1 MTFSDSPKRKPKPSS
16 AFAGQDSYRNPLSE
30 NTSLEVYNGGDLI
43 FKNSGKWLYPL
54 FDLEEFLKNFKGDKS
69 NLRAH
74 DTAIGKAA
82 AVLMFRMNI
91 HHIHANLISELALEY
106 LESKN
111 RANGISGKENENE
124 AGVEVHFDSKVCRL
138 LCATEDLLAP
148 LSDEDEMYFLLRQ
161 RAKRILGVSV
171 SVKNLNHDFGNIKNL
186 SFELA
191 AGGRLMILGENGS
204 GKTTLLRLIAGIYSQ
219 NSGEILI
226 GGKNIKHNPKFSVG
240 YIPQNADNNSVSLS
254 VEEVVSLGIRKDA
267 KPKERRKI
275 VDESLAKTGSLSLK
289 SKNFSS
295 LSGGEKQKVQ
305 MSRCLAQNAKLLL
318 LDEPTSALDTKNRA
332 MVTEILRSL
341 SLTEIPTI
349 IVVTHDK
356 DLVSE
361 LDWPHLDLKKDSDSD
376 LKKETEPDFKTKEV

>member
-1 MTFSDSPKRKPKPSS
+1 MQANGSVILKAEITFSDSPERKSNFSS
-16 AFAGQDSYRNPLSE
+16 VFTGQDSYRNPLSE
-30 NTSLEVYNGGDLI
+30 NTTLEVYNGGDLI

-111 RANGISGKENENE
+111 KANEISCKENET
-124 AGVEVHFDSKVCRL
+124 GVEVHFDSKVRRL
-138 LCATEDLLAP
+138 LCATENQLEP

-161 RAKRILGVSV
+161 RAKRVLGVSV
-171 SVKNLNHDFGNIKNL
+171 SVKNVTHAFGNIKKL

-219 NSGEILI
+219 DSGEILI
-226 GGKNIKHNPKFSVG
+226 DGKNIKQNPKFTVG
-240 YIPQNADNNSVSLS
+240 YIPQNTDNNSVSLS
-254 VEEVVSLGIRKDA
+254 VEEVVSLGIRKTA
-267 KPKERRKI
+267 KTKELKKI
-275 VDESLAKTGSLSLK
+275 IDESLAKTGSLSLK

-305 MSRCLAQNAKLLL
+305 MARCLAQNAKLLL

-356 DLVSE
+356 DLVNE
-361 LDWPHLDLKKDSDSD
+361 LGWPHLDLNKHSAES
-376 LKKETEPDFKTKEV
+376 KEV

>member
-1 MTFSDSPKRKPKPSS
+1 MILKPEITFSDSPERKSNFSS
-16 AFAGQDSYRNPLSE
+16 VFTGQDSYRNPLSE
-30 NTSLEVYNGGDLI
+30 NTTLEVYNGGDLI

-111 RANGISGKENENE
+111 KANEISCKENET
-124 AGVEVHFDSKVCRL
+124 GVEVHFDSKVRRL
-138 LCATEDLLAP
+138 LCATENQLEP

-161 RAKRILGVSV
+161 RAKRVLGVSV
-171 SVKNLNHDFGNIKNL
+171 SVKNVTHAFGNIKKL

-219 NSGEILI
+219 DSGEILI
-226 GGKNIKHNPKFSVG
+226 DGKNIKQNPKFTVG
-240 YIPQNADNNSVSLS
+240 YIPQNTDNNSVSLS
-254 VEEVVSLGIRKDA
+254 VEEVVSLGIRKTA
-267 KPKERRKI
+267 KTKELKKI

-305 MSRCLAQNAKLLL
+305 MARCLAQNAKLLL

-361 LDWPHLDLKKDSDSD
+361 LGWPNLDLNKHSAES
-376 LKKETEPDFKTKEV
+376 KEV

>member
-1 MTFSDSPKRKPKPSS
+1 MILKPEITFSDSPERKSNFSS
-16 AFAGQDSYRNPLSE
+16 VFTGQDSYRNPLSE
-30 NTSLEVYNGGDLI
+30 NTTLEVYNGGDLI

-111 RANGISGKENENE
+111 KANEISCKENET
-124 AGVEVHFDSKVCRL
+124 GVEVHFDSKVRRL
-138 LCATEDLLAP
+138 LCATENQLEP

-161 RAKRILGVSV
+161 RAKRVLGVSV
-171 SVKNLNHDFGNIKNL
+171 SVKNVTHAFGNIKKL

-219 NSGEILI
+219 DSGEILI
-226 GGKNIKHNPKFSVG
+226 DGKNIKQNPKFTVG
-240 YIPQNADNNSVSLS
+240 YIPQNTDNNSVSLS
-254 VEEVVSLGIRKDA
+254 VEEVVSLGIRKTA
-267 KPKERRKI
+267 KTKELKKI

-305 MSRCLAQNAKLLL
+305 MARCLAQNAKLLL

-361 LDWPHLDLKKDSDSD
+361 LGWPHLDLNKHSAES
-376 LKKETEPDFKTKEV
+376 KEV

>member
-1 MTFSDSPKRKPKPSS
+1 MKPEITFSDSPERKSNFSS
-16 AFAGQDSYRNPLSE
+16 VFTGQDSYRNPLSE
-30 NTSLEVYNGGDLI
+30 NTTLEVYNGGDLI

-111 RANGISGKENENE
+111 KVNEISCKENET
-124 AGVEVHFDSKVCRL
+124 GVEVHFDSKVRRL
-138 LCATEDLLAP
+138 LCATENQLEP

-161 RAKRILGVSV
+161 RAKRVLGVSV
-171 SVKNLNHDFGNIKNL
+171 SVKNVTHAFGNIKKL

-219 NSGEILI
+219 DSGEILI
-226 GGKNIKHNPKFSVG
+226 DGKNIKQNPKFTVG
-240 YIPQNADNNSVSLS
+240 YIPQNTDNNSVSLS
-254 VEEVVSLGIRKDA
+254 VEEVVSLGIRKNA
-267 KPKERRKI
+267 KTKELKKI

-305 MSRCLAQNAKLLL
+305 MARCLAQNAKLLL

-361 LDWPHLDLKKDSDSD
+361 LGWPHLDLNKHSAES
-376 LKKETEPDFKTKEV
+376 KEV

>member
-1 MTFSDSPKRKPKPSS
+1 MKPEITFSDSPERKSNFSS
-16 AFAGQDSYRNPLSE
+16 VFTGQDSYRNPLSK
-30 NTSLEVYNGGDLI
+30 NTTLEVYNGGDLI

-111 RANGISGKENENE
+111 KVNEISCKENET
-124 AGVEVHFDSKVCRL
+124 GVEVHFDSKVRRL
-138 LCATEDLLAP
+138 LCATENQLEP

-161 RAKRILGVSV
+161 RAKRVLGVSV
-171 SVKNLNHDFGNIKNL
+171 SVKNVTHAFGNIKKL

-219 NSGEILI
+219 DSGEILI
-226 GGKNIKHNPKFSVG
+226 DGKNIKQNPKFTVG
-240 YIPQNADNNSVSLS
+240 YIPQNTDNNSVSLS
-254 VEEVVSLGIRKDA
+254 VEEVVSLGIRKNA
-267 KPKERRKI
+267 KTKELKKI

-305 MSRCLAQNAKLLL
+305 MARCLAQNAKLLL

-361 LDWPHLDLKKDSDSD
+361 LGWPHLDLNKHSAES
-376 LKKETEPDFKTKEV
+376 KEV

>member
-1 MTFSDSPKRKPKPSS
+1 MILKAEITFSDSPERKSNFSS
-16 AFAGQDSYRNPLSE
+16 VFTGQDSYRNPLSE
-30 NTSLEVYNGGDLI
+30 NTTLEVYNGGDLI

-91 HHIHANLISELALEY
+91 HYIHANLISELALEY

-111 RANGISGKENENE
+111 KANEISCKENET
-124 AGVEVHFDSKVCRL
+124 GVEVHFDSKVRRL
-138 LCATEDLLAP
+138 LCATENQLEP

-161 RAKRILGVSV
+161 RAKRVLGVSV
-171 SVKNLNHDFGNIKNL
+171 SVKNVTHAFGNIKKL

-219 NSGEILI
+219 DSGEILI
-226 GGKNIKHNPKFSVG
+226 DGKNIKQNPKFTVG
-240 YIPQNADNNSVSLS
+240 YIPQNTDNNSVSLS
-254 VEEVVSLGIRKDA
+254 VEEVVSLGIRKTA
-267 KPKERRKI
+267 KTKELKKI
-275 VDESLAKTGSLSLK
+275 IDESLAKTGSLSLK

-305 MSRCLAQNAKLLL
+305 MARCLAQNAKLLL

-356 DLVSE
+356 DLVNE
-361 LDWPHLDLKKDSDSD
+361 LGWPHLDLNKHSAES
-376 LKKETEPDFKTKEV
+376 KEV

>member
-1 MTFSDSPKRKPKPSS
+1 MQANGSVILKPKITFSDSLERKSNSS
-16 AFAGQDSYRNPLSE
+16 SVFTGQDSYRNPLSE
-30 NTSLEVYNGGDLI
+30 NTTLEVYNGGDLI

-111 RANGISGKENENE
+111 KANEISCKENKT
-124 AGVEVHFDSKVCRL
+124 GVEVHFDSKVRRL
-138 LCATEDLLAP
+138 LCATENQLEP
-148 LSDEDEMYFLLRQ
+148 LFDEDEMYFLLRQ
-161 RAKRILGVSV
+161 RAKRVLGVSV
-171 SVKNLNHDFGNIKNL
+171 SVKNVTHAFGNIKKL

-219 NSGEILI
+219 DSGEILI
-226 GGKNIKHNPKFSVG
+226 DGKNIKQNPKFTVG
-240 YIPQNADNNSVSLS
+240 YIPQNTDNNSVSLS
-254 VEEVVSLGIRKDA
+254 VEEVVSLGIRKNA
-267 KPKERRKI
+267 KTKERQKI

-305 MSRCLAQNAKLLL
+305 MARCLAQNAKLLL

-361 LDWPHLDLKKDSDSD
+361 LGWPHLDLNKHSAES
-376 LKKETEPDFKTKEV
+376 KEV

>member
-1 MTFSDSPKRKPKPSS
+1 MILKPEITFSDSPERKSNFSS
-16 AFAGQDSYRNPLSE
+16 VFTGQDSYRNPLSE
-30 NTSLEVYNGGDLI
+30 NTTLEVYNGGNLI

-111 RANGISGKENENE
+111 KADEISCKENETDNE
-124 AGVEVHFDSKVCRL
+124 TGVEVHFDSKVRRL
-138 LCATEDLLAP
+138 LCATENQLEP

-161 RAKRILGVSV
+161 RAKRVLGVSV
-171 SVKNLNHDFGNIKNL
+171 SVKNVTHAFGNIKKL

-219 NSGEILI
+219 DSGEILI
-226 GGKNIKHNPKFSVG
+226 DGKNIKQNPKFTVG
-240 YIPQNADNNSVSLS
+240 YIPQNTDNNSVSLS
-254 VEEVVSLGIRKDA
+254 VEEVVSLGIRKTA
-267 KPKERRKI
+267 KTKELKKI
-275 VDESLAKTGSLSLK
+275 VDGSLAKTGSLSLK

-305 MSRCLAQNAKLLL
+305 MARCLAQNAKLLL

-361 LDWPHLDLKKDSDSD
+361 LGWPNLDLNKYSAES
-376 LKKETEPDFKTKEV
+376 KEI

>member
-1 MTFSDSPKRKPKPSS
+1 MKAEITFSDSPERKSNFSS
-16 AFAGQDSYRNPLSE
+16 VFTGQDSYRNPLSE
-30 NTSLEVYNGGDLI
+30 NTTLEVYNGGDLI

-111 RANGISGKENENE
+111 KANEISCKENET
-124 AGVEVHFDSKVCRL
+124 GVEVHFDSKVRRL
-138 LCATEDLLAP
+138 LCATENQLEP

-161 RAKRILGVSV
+161 RAKRVLGVSV
-171 SVKNLNHDFGNIKNL
+171 SVKNVTHAFGNIKKL

-219 NSGEILI
+219 DSGEILI
-226 GGKNIKHNPKFSVG
+226 DGKNIKQNPKFTVG
-240 YIPQNADNNSVSLS
+240 YIPQNTDNNSVSLS
-254 VEEVVSLGIRKDA
+254 VEEVVSLGIRKTA
-267 KPKERRKI
+267 KTKELKKI
-275 VDESLAKTGSLSLK
+275 IDESLAKTGSLSLK

-305 MSRCLAQNAKLLL
+305 MARCLAQNAKLLL

-356 DLVSE
+356 DLVNE
-361 LDWPHLDLKKDSDSD
+361 LGWPHLDLNKHSAES
-376 LKKETEPDFKTKEV
+376 KEV

>member
-1 MTFSDSPKRKPKPSS
+1 MKPEITFSDSPERKSNFSS
-16 AFAGQDSYRNPLSE
+16 VFTGQDSYRNPLSE
-30 NTSLEVYNGGDLI
+30 NTTLEVYNGGDLI

-111 RANGISGKENENE
+111 KANEISCKENET
-124 AGVEVHFDSKVCRL
+124 GVEVHFDSKVRRL
-138 LCATEDLLAP
+138 LCATENQLEP

-161 RAKRILGVSV
+161 RAKRVLGVSV
-171 SVKNLNHDFGNIKNL
+171 SVKNVTHAFGNIKKL

-219 NSGEILI
+219 DSGEILI
-226 GGKNIKHNPKFSVG
+226 DGKNIKQNPKFTVG
-240 YIPQNADNNSVSLS
+240 YIPQNTDNNSVSLS
-254 VEEVVSLGIRKDA
+254 VEEVVSLGIRKTV
-267 KPKERRKI
+267 KTKELKKI

-305 MSRCLAQNAKLLL
+305 MARCLAQNAKLLL

-361 LDWPHLDLKKDSDSD
+361 LGWPHLDLNKHSAES
-376 LKKETEPDFKTKEV
+376 KEV

>member
-1 MTFSDSPKRKPKPSS
+1 MKAEITFSDSPERKSNFSS
-16 AFAGQDSYRNPLSE
+16 VFTGQDSYRNPLSE
-30 NTSLEVYNGGDLI
+30 NTTLEVYNGGDLI

-91 HHIHANLISELALEY
+91 HYIHANLISELALEY

-111 RANGISGKENENE
+111 KANEISCKENET
-124 AGVEVHFDSKVCRL
+124 GVEVHFDSKVRRL
-138 LCATEDLLAP
+138 LCATENQLEP

-161 RAKRILGVSV
+161 RAKRVLGVSV
-171 SVKNLNHDFGNIKNL
+171 SVKNVTHAFGNIKKL

-219 NSGEILI
+219 DSGEILI
-226 GGKNIKHNPKFSVG
+226 DGKNIKQNPKFTVG
-240 YIPQNADNNSVSLS
+240 YIPQNTDNNSVSLS
-254 VEEVVSLGIRKDA
+254 VEEVVSLGIRKTA
-267 KPKERRKI
+267 KTKELKKI
-275 VDESLAKTGSLSLK
+275 IDESLAKTGSLSLK

-305 MSRCLAQNAKLLL
+305 MARCLAQNAKLLL

-356 DLVSE
+356 DLVNE
-361 LDWPHLDLKKDSDSD
+361 LGWPHLDLNKHSAES
-376 LKKETEPDFKTKEV
+376 KEV

>member
-1 MTFSDSPKRKPKPSS
+1 MILKPEITFSDSPERKSNFSS
-16 AFAGQDSYRNPLSE
+16 VFTGQDSYRNPLSE
-30 NTSLEVYNGGDLI
+30 NTTLEVYNGGDLI

-111 RANGISGKENENE
+111 KANEISCKKNET
-124 AGVEVHFDSKVCRL
+124 GVEVHFDSKVRRL
-138 LCATEDLLAP
+138 LCATENQLEP

-161 RAKRILGVSV
+161 RAKRVLGVSV
-171 SVKNLNHDFGNIKNL
+171 SVKNVTHAFGNIKKL

-219 NSGEILI
+219 DSGEILI
-226 GGKNIKHNPKFSVG
+226 DGKNIKQNPKFTVG
-240 YIPQNADNNSVSLS
+240 YIPQNTDNNSVSLS
-254 VEEVVSLGIRKDA
+254 VEEVVSLGIRKTA
-267 KPKERRKI
+267 KTKELKKI

-305 MSRCLAQNAKLLL
+305 MARCLAQNAKLLL

-361 LDWPHLDLKKDSDSD
+361 LGWPHLDLNKHSAES
-376 LKKETEPDFKTKEV
+376 KEV

>member
-1 MTFSDSPKRKPKPSS
+1 MILKPEITFSDSPERKSNFSS
-16 AFAGQDSYRNPLSE
+16 VFTGQDSYRNPLSE
-30 NTSLEVYNGGDLI
+30 NTTLEVYNGGNLI

-111 RANGISGKENENE
+111 KADEISCKENETDNE
-124 AGVEVHFDSKVCRL
+124 TGVEVHFDSKVRRL
-138 LCATEDLLAP
+138 LCATENQLEP

-161 RAKRILGVSV
+161 RAKRVLGVSV
-171 SVKNLNHDFGNIKNL
+171 SVKNVTHAFGNIKKL

-219 NSGEILI
+219 ASGEILI
-226 GGKNIKHNPKFSVG
+226 DGKNIKQNPKFTVG

-254 VEEVVSLGIRKDA
+254 VEEVVSLGIRKNA
-267 KPKERRKI
+267 KTKELKKI
-275 VDESLAKTGSLSLK
+275 VDESLAKTESLSLK

-305 MSRCLAQNAKLLL
+305 MARCLAQNAKLLL

-361 LDWPHLDLKKDSDSD
+361 LGWPHLDLNKYSS
-376 LKKETEPDFKTKEV
+376 E

>member
-1 MTFSDSPKRKPKPSS
+1 MFS
-16 AFAGQDSYRNPLSE
+16 GQDSYRNPLSE
-30 NTSLEVYNGGDLI
+30 NTTLEVYNGGNLI

-111 RANGISGKENENE
+111 KADEISCKENETDNE
-124 AGVEVHFDSKVCRL
+124 IGVEVHFDSKVRRL
-138 LCATEDLLAP
+138 LCATENQLEP

-161 RAKRILGVSV
+161 RAKRVLGVSV
-171 SVKNLNHDFGNIKNL
+171 SVKNVTHAFGNIKKL

-219 NSGEILI
+219 DSGEILI
-226 GGKNIKHNPKFSVG
+226 DGKNIKQNPKFTVG

-254 VEEVVSLGIRKDA
+254 VEEVVSLGIRKTA
-267 KPKERRKI
+267 KTKELKKI
-275 VDESLAKTGSLSLK
+275 VDGSLAKTGSLSLK

-305 MSRCLAQNAKLLL
+305 MARCLAQNAKLLL

-361 LDWPHLDLKKDSDSD
+361 LGWANLDLNKYSAES
-376 LKKETEPDFKTKEV
+376 KEV

>member
-1 MTFSDSPKRKPKPSS
+1 MKPEITFSDSPERKSNFSS
-16 AFAGQDSYRNPLSE
+16 VFTGQDSYRNPLSE
-30 NTSLEVYNGGDLI
+30 NTTLEVYNGGDLI

-111 RANGISGKENENE
+111 KANEISCKENETG
-124 AGVEVHFDSKVCRL
+124 AEVHFDSKVRRL
-138 LCATEDLLAP
+138 LCATENQLEP

-161 RAKRILGVSV
+161 RAKRVLGVSV
-171 SVKNLNHDFGNIKNL
+171 SVKNVTHAFGNIKKL

-219 NSGEILI
+219 DSGEILI
-226 GGKNIKHNPKFSVG
+226 DGKNIKQNPKFTVG
-240 YIPQNADNNSVSLS
+240 YIPQNTDNNSVSLS
-254 VEEVVSLGIRKDA
+254 MEEVVSLGIRKNA
-267 KPKERRKI
+267 KTKELKKI

-305 MSRCLAQNAKLLL
+305 MARCLAQNAKLLL

-361 LDWPHLDLKKDSDSD
+361 LGWPHLDLNKHSAES
-376 LKKETEPDFKTKEV
+376 KEV

>member
-1 MTFSDSPKRKPKPSS
+1 MILKPEITFSDSPERKSNFSS
-16 AFAGQDSYRNPLSE
+16 VFTGQDSYRNPLSE
-30 NTSLEVYNGGDLI
+30 NTTLEVYNGGNLI

-111 RANGISGKENENE
+111 KADEISCKENETDNE
-124 AGVEVHFDSKVCRL
+124 TGVEVHFDSKVRRL
-138 LCATEDLLAP
+138 LCATENQLEP

-161 RAKRILGVSV
+161 RAKRVLGVSV
-171 SVKNLNHDFGNIKNL
+171 SVKNVTHAFGNIKKL

-219 NSGEILI
+219 DSGEILI
-226 GGKNIKHNPKFSVG
+226 DGKNIKQNPKFTVG

-254 VEEVVSLGIRKDA
+254 VEEVVSLGIRKNA
-267 KPKERRKI
+267 KTKELKKI
-275 VDESLAKTGSLSLK
+275 VDESLAKTESLSLK

-305 MSRCLAQNAKLLL
+305 MARCLAQNAKLLL

-361 LDWPHLDLKKDSDSD
+361 LGWPHLDLNKYSS
-376 LKKETEPDFKTKEV
+376 E

>member
-1 MTFSDSPKRKPKPSS
+1 MKAEITFSDSPERKSNFSS
-16 AFAGQDSYRNPLSE
+16 VFTGQDSYRNPLSE
-30 NTSLEVYNGGDLI
+30 NTTLEVYNGGNLI

-111 RANGISGKENENE
+111 KANEISCKENET
-124 AGVEVHFDSKVCRL
+124 GVEVHFDSKVRRL
-138 LCATEDLLAP
+138 LCATENQLEP

-161 RAKRILGVSV
+161 RAKRVLGVSV
-171 SVKNLNHDFGNIKNL
+171 SVKNVTHAFGNIKKI

-219 NSGEILI
+219 DSGEILI
-226 GGKNIKHNPKFSVG
+226 DGKNIKQNPKFTVG
-240 YIPQNADNNSVSLS
+240 YIPQNTDNNSVSLS
-254 VEEVVSLGIRKDA
+254 VEEVVSLGIRKTV
-267 KPKERRKI
+267 KTKELKKI

-305 MSRCLAQNAKLLL
+305 MARCLAQNAKLLL

-361 LDWPHLDLKKDSDSD
+361 LGWPHLDLNKHSAES
-376 LKKETEPDFKTKEV
+376 KEV

>member
-1 MTFSDSPKRKPKPSS
+1 MQANGSVILKAEITFSDSPERKSNFSS
-16 AFAGQDSYRNPLSE
+16 VFTGQDSYRNPLSE
-30 NTSLEVYNGGDLI
+30 NTTLEVYNGGDLI

-111 RANGISGKENENE
+111 KANEISCKENET
-124 AGVEVHFDSKVCRL
+124 GVEVHFDSKVRRL
-138 LCATEDLLAP
+138 LCATENQLEP

-161 RAKRILGVSV
+161 RAKRVLGVSV
-171 SVKNLNHDFGNIKNL
+171 SVKNVTHAFGNIKKI

-219 NSGEILI
+219 DSGEILI
-226 GGKNIKHNPKFSVG
+226 DGKNIKQNPKFTVG
-240 YIPQNADNNSVSLS
+240 YIPQNTDNNSVSLS
-254 VEEVVSLGIRKDA
+254 VEEVVSLGIRKTV
-267 KPKERRKI
+267 KTKELKKI

-305 MSRCLAQNAKLLL
+305 MARCLAQNAKLLL

-361 LDWPHLDLKKDSDSD
+361 LGWPHLDLNKHSAES
-376 LKKETEPDFKTKEV
+376 KEV